1 MQPRLIRRVYVIVFV
16 IMGACRITVADTNNA
31 SRAES
36 VLLNR
41 FESIMSIQT
50 RFLRDSEN
58 VSQLPKREIAGLRVP
73 FDYFVRALDKLGN
86 DGLADVLDHS
96 ASVFVGAKD
105 FASPAGLGVV
115 HSKLCYVV
123 ILTQPNTF
131 QIRKYFSESP
141 IASASGASVW
151 KWSPS
156 LQEFGEEDSTRT
168 SSLYAS
174 QIEQSYILV
183 SNDVSEMQAVAGLL
197 VSSGSKL
204 PKAISTYDLGL
215 ADQHVLWG
223 YRQYRQAQDV
233 TAAGMLDVTR
243 TAKALILFLDLEK
256 MTLVL
261 RLLESGTNGSTASK
275 MTAGSKLP
283 AFKPVGSG
291 VWELTMPVTDDQ
303 GTRERIFFIMWRFG
317 FGAYI

>member
-1 MQPRLIRRVYVIVFV
+1 MQPRLIWRVYVIVFV

-41 FESIMSIQT
+41 FESVMSIQT

-86 DGLADVLDHS
+86 DALSGVLDHS
-96 ASVFVGAKD
+96 DSVFVGAKD

-123 ILTQPNTF
+123 ILAQPNTF
-131 QIRKYFSESP
+131 QIRRYFSESP
-141 IASASGASVW
+141 FASASGAPVW
-151 KWSPS
+151 KWSS
-156 LQEFGEEDSTRT
+156 NLQEFGEEDSRP
-168 SSLYAS
+168 SSLYAG
-174 QIEQSYILV
+174 QIGQSYILV
-183 SNDVSEMQAVAGLL
+183 SNDVSEMQTVAGLL
-197 VSSGSKL
+197 VSLGSTL

-215 ADQHVLWG
+215 ADQHELWG
-223 YRQYRQAQDV
+223 YRLYRQAQDV
-233 TAAGMLDVTR
+233 TAAGTLDVTR
-243 TAKALILFLDLEK
+243 AAKALVLFLDLEK

-261 RLLESGTNGSTASK
+261 RLLESRTDGSTASK
-275 MTAGSKLP
+275 MAASSKLP
-283 AFKPVGSG
+283 PFKPVGSG
-291 VWELTMPVTDDQ
+291 VWELTIPVTDDQ

>member
-1 MQPRLIRRVYVIVFV
+1 MQLRLMWRVYIVVVLV
-16 IMGACRITVADTNNA
+16 IMGACRIAVADTNNA
-31 SRAES
+31 SRTES
-36 VLLNR
+36 VLLNK
-41 FESIMSIQT
+41 FESVMSIQT
-50 RFLRDSEN
+50 RFLRDSED
-58 VSQLPKREIAGLRVP
+58 VRQLPKREIAGLRVP

-86 DGLADVLDHS
+86 DALADVLDHS
-96 ASVFVGAKD
+96 DSVFVGAKA

-123 ILTQPNTF
+123 ILAQPNAF
-131 QIRKYFSESP
+131 QIRKYFSQSP
-141 IASASGASVW
+141 VASASGASVW
-151 KWSPS
+151 EWSPS
-156 LQEFGEEDSTRT
+156 LQEFGEEDSRP

-183 SNDVSEMQAVAGLL
+183 SNDVSEMRAVAGLL
-197 VSSGSKL
+197 VSSVSKL

-233 TAAGMLDVTR
+233 TAAGTLDVTR
-243 TAKALILFLDLEK
+243 AARALVLFLDLEK

-261 RLLESGTNGSTASK
+261 RLLESQTDGSTASK

-291 VWELTMPVTDDQ
+291 VWELTIPITDDQ